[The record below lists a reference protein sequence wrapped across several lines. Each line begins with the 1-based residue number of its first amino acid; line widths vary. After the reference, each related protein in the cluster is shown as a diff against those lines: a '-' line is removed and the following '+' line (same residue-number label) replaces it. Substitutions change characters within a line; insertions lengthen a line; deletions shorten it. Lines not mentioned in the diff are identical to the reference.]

1 MVEHRKA
8 SLQEPD
14 DNGRLPIHV
23 AAVSGQP
30 DVLTY
35 LINAV
40 SQRLLLSNVPGRFRL
55 ILEDGSGDGMSD
67 SDDEKPGG
75 DLSLGLQVRHPS
87 TKKDQE
93 KLRRRSVNAY
103 RMEQLY
109 TARTVAAA
117 NYLDIHHW
125 TPLHHASC
133 EEAINRYPECLKI
146 LLKNGADP
154 MLPTLQGKT
163 ALDLA
168 YAAGRSQVLVDVLPK
183 RQLIA
188 LLMQIDDIVPLRVRT
203 GQVPVIPQLHT
214 KLLSAE
220 KPDVAPPQLIVP
232 QRSEREGSIPRTP
245 SERARK
251 GYSFIRRLADTMG
264 DEEITSHHM
273 WKAKGGKS
281 ESTNLMSIWRK
292 ILLNDNVE
300 LLETL
305 RDSLVWRQ
313 NKQDSCAGDVDF
325 HAVTQPTESTATT
338 MTDFD
343 SAQRLTSKQ
352 LAELFNDCYENGTGV
367 FSHVQANYQN
377 LIRAR
382 DFLTVLRAMTGL
394 LTFNTLTTHT
404 QYPTSTPSVDDVEIL
419 RPMHKSLLFLAIL
432 CGRFRVAEQL
442 LRMRQFD
449 MLPAAVLV
457 LLILR
462 RLRKEPSFPQQV
474 LTELGRYSERIEAI
488 AVDVLNIV
496 FLKDKTPEKKIC
508 RNLLQIPLRSFG
520 NVPLID
526 LCARAKGTKLLS
538 LPYFQR
544 LLDERWDGV
553 LVHIPSLLR
562 LPVQFFPFIGLIYLE
577 YKARQERSA
586 IARQRVRDTLSTVLL
601 STNKHSGANSSTTT
615 GLAGRQRNSS
625 DAPDVGFDSDP
636 WKRLRNL
643 QSQGKNNFI
652 LPKQS
657 QREETV
663 YNRMVARE
671 GWRKFP
677 RCYFILG
684 VYLSPSTKF
693 MYHAIFHLCF
703 LIIFSAIC
711 LYHITCRTDIFEAL
725 CLAYVAGYGLEE
737 ARQFLFESLRDGWKE
752 YIQDKWNWIDLL
764 AVGLTALG
772 FWAKNQA
779 TYCDHDTVA
788 EAHDESLLLTR
799 NFYMMSLVL
808 FDIRT
813 LNITSIFQTIGPRLK
828 MMSDMLRKDLIPLL
842 VVFAIFII
850 SYGVWFQGL
859 LFPNGYYKNKTEG
872 SGSVRMEFLK
882 ASGELLKRAFYNLFD
897 IGIILSE
904 ESDCGRSVPC
914 GYETGFNVVLYFVFV
929 LYTGI
934 VNIILINLL
943 IALFSNTV
951 SRIELESTS
960 HWMAGRY
967 KMIKEYSERTP
978 LPPPLNVFCILYE
991 VIYCSCYQCYKY
1003 VRNHFQGGIRAARRQ
1018 RKLAIENHSDSSSDQ
1033 PATSVHTPEIKKE
1046 KRLRHRNTRR
1056 LEKYIGTISLSSHSE
1071 KHEIE
1076 VFINFIILQSFALRD
1091 QRYVL
1096 GLSSLDGAAQNLAA
1110 SRRNEFRDDGQRQ
1123 DYNEAFEQLNQRLA
1137 QLEALVLSELDRF
1150 TDRIESIA
1158 VDLLNLVSFKDNT
1171 PEKMICHDMLNIR
1184 LRTFG
1189 NLSLVD
1195 LFAIAKCN
1203 GLLGLPCTQFLLDER
1218 WYGVLT
1224 YVPNWVR
1231 WLSRVFP
1238 LVGLLYVEI
1247 KDRQDRCNC
1256 STASTA
1262 LIGRCCASTAST
1274 ALIGRQMSVQDDNS
1288 LSSKQAARANKIT
1301 KHAKWTDAGNS
1312 YSTAVN
1318 DKAYDDRP
1326 VKSVY
1331 AQSPEPVITIY
1342 QRITSQ
1348 NEESS
1353 KSPRMYFLTGIYRS
1367 PSMKFCLHSLFH
1379 LLFLWC
1385 FSVVC
1390 FYHLHF
1396 DFSIAEIIALAYVAG
1411 YAIEEIRQILL
1422 EGLKDGWAEY
1432 LKDGWNWIDILAVS
1446 LTGVGFCVRMNA
1458 QKKTDDPLDESRDQI
1473 LYAARNV
1480 YMLGLNLFY
1489 MRTLHITSISQ
1500 VIGPRLKMMADML
1513 RKDLLPMILVFVIF
1527 IFSFGVWFQGLIH
1540 PNDFY
1545 KSMAQMEIYTRE
1557 RRHEGQKLPGSF
1569 KKMIKRAFY
1578 SIFEVSIV
1586 IDEQHCDDSKECG
1599 SERGME
1605 IVLYFVLVLYTWI
1618 VNIILINLLIAL
1630 FSNTVSRIDQKA
1642 AALWLAGR
1650 YKMVKEYS
1658 ERTLLPP
1665 PLNILCVLLE
1675 LLQFIVS
1682 QCKNCIRKRSN
1693 PKEEFSD
1700 TSAYGLTK
1708 EQSTYNPN
1716 DFRTN
1721 LRHTTWIRHALLN
1734 SNRDTTKQEVDAVL
1748 KFILLQ
1754 SFALQNRRHI
1764 LGTGLL
1770 GQGFIS
1776 WPAGTQESE
1785 NSQSQTNQELSQATT
1800 RINKR
1805 INLIEA
1811 SLNIFL
1817 KKLSAVP
1824 HEAAMISN
1832 PKRLPRPL
1840 KMPST
1845 RMIRTP
1851 SNASTVSVHIPTSSE
1866 IFASLSKQS
1875 SFSSPR
1881 VSLTRGKGEASR
1893 PDGLPEHEKPKAKP

>member
-1 MVEHRKA
+1 MSTHNTPHRSIFSQLSHGTRQNSVMNDMLTTEGKRIVAAKIASSSGSGGAPIRVINAFIQVKDYAGLDRYLGKHQIPLDILTSALQTACMSADSEAVEIFSKHGANVNHVDQFGTTLLHFAMRGGGDQHVVKALVAHGLDYMSWRSEGLPLLHWACTLGYIDLVEYMVEHRKA

-40 SQRLLLSNVPGRFRL
+40 SQRLLLSNVPGRFRI

-67 SDDEKPGG
+67 SDDERPGG
-75 DLSLGLQVRHPS
+75 DLSLGLQIRPPNAQKNH
-87 TKKDQE
+87 E

-103 RMEQLY
+103 RTEQLG

-133 EEAINRYPECLKI
+133 EEAINCYPECLKI

-313 NKQDSCAGDVDF
+313 NKPDSCAGDVDF
-325 HAVTQPTESTATT
+325 HAVTNPTESTATT

-394 LTFNTLTTHT
+394 LTFNTLTTHA
-404 QYPTSTPSVDDVEIL
+404 QYPTSTPSMDDVEIL

-474 LTELGRYSERIEAI
+474 L
-488 AVDVLNIV
+488 
-496 FLKDKTPEKKIC
+496 
-508 RNLLQIPLRSFG
+508 
-520 NVPLID
+520 
-526 LCARAKGTKLLS
+526 
-538 LPYFQR
+538 
-544 LLDERWDGV
+544 
-553 LVHIPSLLR
+553 
-562 LPVQFFPFIGLIYLE
+562 
-577 YKARQERSA
+577 
-586 IARQRVRDTLSTVLL
+586 
-601 STNKHSGANSSTTT
+601 
-615 GLAGRQRNSS
+615 
-625 DAPDVGFDSDP
+625 
-636 WKRLRNL
+636 
-643 QSQGKNNFI
+643 
-652 LPKQS
+652 
-657 QREETV
+657 
-663 YNRMVARE
+663 
-671 GWRKFP
+671 
-677 RCYFILG
+677 
-684 VYLSPSTKF
+684 
-693 MYHAIFHLCF
+693 
-703 LIIFSAIC
+703 
-711 LYHITCRTDIFEAL
+711 
-725 CLAYVAGYGLEE
+725 
-737 ARQFLFESLRDGWKE
+737 
-752 YIQDKWNWIDLL
+752 
-764 AVGLTALG
+764 
-772 FWAKNQA
+772 
-779 TYCDHDTVA
+779 
-788 EAHDESLLLTR
+788 
-799 NFYMMSLVL
+799 
-808 FDIRT
+808 
-813 LNITSIFQTIGPRLK
+813 
-828 MMSDMLRKDLIPLL
+828 
-842 VVFAIFII
+842 
-850 SYGVWFQGL
+850 
-859 LFPNGYYKNKTEG
+859 
-872 SGSVRMEFLK
+872 
-882 ASGELLKRAFYNLFD
+882 
-897 IGIILSE
+897 
-904 ESDCGRSVPC
+904 
-914 GYETGFNVVLYFVFV
+914 
-929 LYTGI
+929 
-934 VNIILINLL
+934 
-943 IALFSNTV
+943 
-951 SRIELESTS
+951 
-960 HWMAGRY
+960 
-967 KMIKEYSERTP
+967 
-978 LPPPLNVFCILYE
+978 
-991 VIYCSCYQCYKY
+991 
-1003 VRNHFQGGIRAARRQ
+1003 
-1018 RKLAIENHSDSSSDQ
+1018 
-1033 PATSVHTPEIKKE
+1033 
-1046 KRLRHRNTRR
+1046 
-1056 LEKYIGTISLSSHSE
+1056 
-1071 KHEIE
+1071 
-1076 VFINFIILQSFALRD
+1076 
-1091 QRYVL
+1091 
-1096 GLSSLDGAAQNLAA
+1096 
-1110 SRRNEFRDDGQRQ
+1110 
-1123 DYNEAFEQLNQRLA
+1123 
-1137 QLEALVLSELDRF
+1137 SELDRF

-1171 PEKMICHDMLNIR
+1171 PEKMICHDMLNVR

-1231 WLSRVFP
+1231 WISRVFP

-1256 STASTA
+1256 
-1262 LIGRCCASTAST
+1262 CASTVST
-1274 ALIGRQMSVQDDNS
+1274 SLIGRQMSVQDDNS
-1288 LSSKQAARANKIT
+1288 LSSKQGACANKIT
-1301 KHAKWTDAGNS
+1301 KHAKWTDVGNS
-1312 YSTAVN
+1312 YSAAIK
-1318 DKAYDDRP
+1318 DKAHDDRP

-1353 KSPRMYFLTGIYRS
+1353 KSPRVHFLAGIYRS

-1396 DFSIAEIIALAYVAG
+1396 DFSVAEIIALAYVAG

-1458 QKKTDDPLDESRDQI
+1458 QKKTEDPLDESRDQI

-1545 KSMAQMEIYTRE
+1545 KSMAQMEIYTKE

-1605 IVLYFVLVLYTWI
+1605 IVLYFVLVVYTWI

-1708 EQSTYNPN
+1708 DQSTYSSN
-1716 DFRTN
+1716 DFRAH

-1734 SNRDTTKQEVDAVL
+1734 SNPDTTKQEVDAVL

-1785 NSQSQTNQELSQATT
+1785 TAQSQTSQELSQATT

-1805 INLIEA
+1805 INVIEA

-1824 HEAAMISN
+1824 HEAARISN

-1881 VSLTRGKGEASR
+1881 VSLTRGQKEASR
-1893 PDGLPEHEKPKAKP
+1893 PDGLPEHEKPKAKR